1 MDSFAQEEDY
11 IKFDFSD
18 EEIWKKVEENSPEH
32 SNPCKGF
39 FQKTAAKM
47 EEFFKK
53 KYLENDISSNKQSR
67 REIEAP
73 WAKDYSEETSVSRI
87 LHREILDFADFI
99 SPTKEEHFVRELVV
113 QRINTLIQKH
123 WKNVQLCPFGSF
135 DTMLYLPTSD
145 IDLVIL
151 SLGPRVYETKKDLH
165 KLSRYLRCSNVAKNI
180 QVITG
185 ATVPIIKCIDT
196 LTQIHVDISFNK
208 PGGLVTANIIKQ
220 YMKDHYALKPLVMFI
235 KHFLNMRGLNEVF
248 LGGLGSY
255 SIICLVV
262 SFLQR
267 HPKLLSKEIK
277 EQDNLGVLLME
288 FFELY
293 GKLFNYNEVGISV
306 NNGGKYFSK
315 RSKGWSKSSQPFLLS
330 IQDPADPENDIA
342 KSSRCILKIKA
353 TLGGAF
359 DLLASRI
366 YRVNKIIEPR
376 LHYKRRKR
384 NIHIDSILSA
394 VISIDADIIEHRRM
408 LKQIYNENEKQN

>member
-1 MDSFAQEEDY
+1 MDSFAKEEDY
-11 IKFDFSD
+11 IKFDFND
-18 EEIWKKVEENSPEH
+18 ETWKAIEKKSPTPSNSRK
-32 SNPCKGF
+32 SF
-39 FQKTAAKM
+39 FQKTVAKM
-47 EEFFKK
+47 ENLFKRK
-53 KYLENDISSNKQSR
+53 HVEGNTPISKRSR

-87 LHREILDFADFI
+87 LHREILDFSNFI

-113 QRINTLIQKH
+113 QRINALVQKH
-123 WKNVQLCPFGSF
+123 WKNVQLCAFGSF

-151 SLGPRVYETKKDLH
+151 SLGPRIYETRKDLH
-165 KLSRYLRCSNVAKNI
+165 KLSRYLRCSNVAKDI

-185 ATVPIIKCIDT
+185 ASVPIIKFIDT

-208 PGGLVTANIIKQ
+208 PGGLVSANIIKQ
-220 YMKDHYALKPLVMFI
+220 YMKEHYALKPLVMFI

-293 GKLFNYNEVGISV
+293 GKLFNYNEVGISI

-315 RSKGWSKSSQPFLLS
+315 RLKGWAKSTQPFLLS
-330 IQDPADPENDIA
+330 IQDPADPDNDIA

-359 DLLASRI
+359 DLLASRL
-366 YRVNKIIEPR
+366 YHVNKTIRPSSR
-376 LHYKRRKR
+376 HKHKKL
-384 NIHIDSILSA
+384 NMHIDSILSA
-394 VISIDADIIEHRRM
+394 VISVDTDIIEHRQM
-408 LKQIYNENEKQN
+408 LKQIYNESEKKN

>member
-18 EEIWKKVEENSPEH
+18 EELWKKIEKESFTP
-32 SNPCKGF
+32 SNTKKSF

-47 EEFFKK
+47 ESFFKRK
-53 KYLENDISSNKQSR
+53 HMENDTLANKRFR

-73 WAKDYSEETSVSRI
+73 WVKDYSGETSVSRI
-87 LHREILDFADFI
+87 LHREILDFSDFI
-99 SPTKEEHFVRELVV
+99 SPTKEEHFVRELVI
-113 QRINTLIQKH
+113 QRIDSLIQKH
-123 WKNVQLCPFGSF
+123 WKNVQLCAFGSF

-151 SLGPRVYETKKDLH
+151 SLGSRIYETKKDLH
-165 KLSRYLRCSNVAKNI
+165 KLSRYLRSSNVAKDI

-185 ATVPIIKCIDT
+185 ATVPIIKYIDT

-208 PGGLVTANIIKQ
+208 PGGLVSANIIKQ
-220 YMKDHYALKPLVMFI
+220 FMKDHYALKPLVMFI

-255 SIICLVV
+255 SIICLVI

-293 GKLFNYNEVGISV
+293 GKLFNYNEVGICI

-315 RSKGWSKSSQPFLLS
+315 RSRGWSKSNQPFLLS

-359 DLLASRI
+359 DLLASRL
-366 YRVNKIIEPR
+366 YHVNRTIRPK
-376 LHYKRRKR
+376 LHYKRKKR
-384 NIHIDSILSA
+384 DIYIDSILSA
-394 VISIDADIIEHRRM
+394 VVSIDTDIIEHRQM
-408 LKQIYNENEKQN
+408 LKQIYTENEKRD